1 MADNR
6 LRGIWLGMLMLAA
19 FAVFPAAAQESAHG
33 GKVSRYVIVSGDSS
47 NGSWDSRD
55 EWRMERWRGI
65 YGSHFAWFRQDGRD
79 YIISD
84 ERALAEIENAM
95 APQRE
100 VNRQQNEVNR
110 HQGDVNRQQQIV
122 NRHQEDVN
130 RAQGE
135 VNRQQSLVNQ
145 GAGSQE
151 AVNRQQSEVNAKQ
164 QAVNAE
170 QQKVN
175 EQQAVVNREQEAV
188 NRTETRVSAEIER
201 ALQVVFDTARR
212 QGTAHETH

>member
-1 MADNR
+1 
-6 LRGIWLGMLMLAA
+6 
-19 FAVFPAAAQESAHG
+19 
-33 GKVSRYVIVSGDSS
+33 
-47 NGSWDSRD
+47 
-55 EWRMERWRGI
+55 
-65 YGSHFAWFRQDGRD
+65 
-79 YIISD
+79 
-84 ERALAEIENAM
+84 
-95 APQRE
+95 
-100 VNRQQNEVNR
+100 
-110 HQGDVNRQQQIV
+110 
-122 NRHQEDVN
+122 
-130 RAQGE
+130 